1 MKSIASLEAK
11 VAGELSERLKTEAIP
26 VEVRTVTQDSGL
38 EFSEILVEDGYYER
52 ACDVAEAWE
61 AERAAEAESRSKRR
75 CPKCGSRHLEFVWL
89 DNLTPSAKCKDCGH
103 EFVNL
108 P

>member
-61 AERAAEAESRSKRR
+61 AERAAEAESRSKR
-75 CPKCGSRHLEFVWL
+75 
-89 DNLTPSAKCKDCGH
+89 
-103 EFVNL
+103 
-108 P
+108 